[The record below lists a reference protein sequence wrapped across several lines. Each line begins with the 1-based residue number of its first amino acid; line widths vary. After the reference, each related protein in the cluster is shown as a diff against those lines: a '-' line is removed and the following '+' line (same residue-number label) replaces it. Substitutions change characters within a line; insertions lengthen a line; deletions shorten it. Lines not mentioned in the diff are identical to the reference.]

1 MPLLISWTET
11 AMADVDEI
19 VDYIFADNPAAALE
33 LEQLI
38 HDSVNHLTRRP
49 YIGRRGRVV
58 NTWELIFHPNYFIVY
73 ELDETH
79 IKIMRI
85 VHTRRKYPD

>member
-19 VDYIFADNPAAALE
+19 IDYIFADNPAAALD

-38 HDSVNHLTRRP
+38 HDSVNHLTRLP
-49 YIGRRGRVV
+49 YIGRRGAGDEYVGAHFPSELFHRV
-58 NTWELIFHPNYFIVY
+58 
-73 ELDETH
+73 
-79 IKIMRI
+79 R
-85 VHTRRKYPD
+85 TR

>member
-19 VDYIFADNPAAALE
+19 VDYIFADNPAAALD

-38 HDSVNHLTRRP
+38 HDSVNHLTRLP
-49 YIGRRGRVV
+49 YIGRRG
-58 NTWELIFHPNYFIVY
+58 
-73 ELDETH
+73 
-79 IKIMRI
+79 
-85 VHTRRKYPD
+85 

>member
-19 VDYIFADNPAAALE
+19 VDYIFADNPAAALD

-38 HDSVNHLTRRP
+38 HDSVNHLTRLP
-49 YIGRRGRVV
+49 YIGRRGRVM

-79 IKIMRI
+79 VKIMRI
-85 VHTRRKYPD
+85 VHTRRKYPA